1 MMNIST
7 HMMAMIMLMITTT
20 MMKITIYDNEEIGN
34 DKEEKV
40 RWEGKGRNSE
50 LVVLAKWV
58 STSPRLYSPQTFNPN
73 TKK

>member
-1 MMNIST
+1 MMNNAT

-40 RWEGKGRNSE
+40 R
-50 LVVLAKWV
+50 
-58 STSPRLYSPQTFNPN
+58 
-73 TKK
+73 